1 MTGSKVLPAQ
11 LSPFVSRADVWSEL
25 PSPSVL
31 GRPCYS
37 ADLFQPGISGSWV
50 SSEPASC
57 RGAQT
62 VPSLRPVE
70 GTRAPGA
77 YCALAAWGRFL
88 PSSSVL
94 PLMRFLWLP
103 FLSSFPV
110 NRPRLLTLVFGTCFC
125 PYGDGLE
132 KQLSAVLG
140 PRTLPGRCSP
150 DPGHRRC
157 LAVDSWAARV
167 LVFGP
172 HVVRTPPFAVGTAW
186 VCFSP
191 ESFLPGWGVC
201 WGRSWSVLR
210 LHAWEEFG

>member
-11 LSPFVSRADVWSEL
+11 LSPFVSRVDVWSEL

-31 GRPCYS
+31 RRPCYL
-37 ADLFQPGISGSWV
+37 ADLFEPGISGSWV

-77 YCALAAWGRFL
+77 YCALTAWGRFL

-94 PLMRFLWLP
+94 PLTRFLWLP

-132 KQLSAVLG
+132 KQPWLFAAPGPAHPPRPLLS
-140 PRTLPGRCSP
+140 
-150 DPGHRRC
+150 
-157 LAVDSWAARV
+157 
-167 LVFGP
+167 
-172 HVVRTPPFAVGTAW
+172 RTPGADAVSRLT
-186 VCFSP
+186 
-191 ESFLPGWGVC
+191 PG
-201 WGRSWSVLR
+201 LR
-210 LHAWEEFG
+210 GF